1 MTCRDTWH
9 ANSSSGRIGVENRQQ
24 LLVRNLVFGA
34 VLGACI
40 GVLQVVSTPGT
51 TTNAILLGH
60 IIGGA
65 AGGAVLVV
73 LVSAVFRW
81 IFK

>member
-1 MTCRDTWH
+1 MPRRGQ
-9 ANSSSGRIGVENRQQ
+9 SVESRQQ
-24 LLVRNLVFGA
+24 LLLRNLVFGA

-40 GVLQVVSTPGT
+40 GLLQVVSSPSPV
-51 TTNAILLGH
+51 TNAVLLGN

-65 AGGAVLVV
+65 AGGAILVV
-73 LVSAVFRW
+73 LVSGIVRW

>member
-1 MTCRDTWH
+1 ME
-9 ANSSSGRIGVENRQQ
+9 SRQQ
-24 LLVRNLVFGA
+24 LLGRNLVFGA

-40 GVLQVVSTPGT
+40 GVLQVVSTQAT

-65 AGGAVLVV
+65 AGGAILVV
-73 LVSAVFRW
+73 LVSSIFRW